1 MDNGEIQKENNNL
14 INSNIEQIYLE
25 LFDLLTPKNKFLS
38 ELCNDVL
45 KRYAAGYSDY
55 EYSLSYINSLVKKTY
70 DEKQR
75 SFLLD
80 ITKLLNK
87 IRDKKIQSGGT
98 NDRIF

>member
-1 MDNGEIQKENNNL
+1 MDNGKIQEENSNL

-38 ELCNDVL
+38 ELCNNVL
-45 KRYAAGYSDY
+45 KSYAEGISNYQD
-55 EYSLSYINSLVKKTY
+55 SLRYINSLVKKTY

-75 SFLLD
+75 NFLLD
-80 ITKLLNK
+80 ITELLNK
-87 IRDKKIQSGGT
+87 IRDKKIQSGEN